1 VSGDATAAWLASVT
15 DEAFAYLT
23 TVGRVTGDPHE
34 IEIWF
39 AARDATVYFL
49 SGGPDDADWVR
60 NLRREPRVTV
70 RIGGRTS
77 AGIARVIDPDDEEDA
92 LARDLVWRR
101 YTTGARDLTTWR
113 DTALPVAVDLGDTIR
128 RG

>member
-1 VSGDATAAWLASVT
+1 MSGDAIAAWLASAT

-39 AARDATVYFL
+39 AARDTTVYFL
-49 SGGPDDADWVR
+49 SGGRDDADWVR

-70 RIGGRTS
+70 RIAGRTS
-77 AGIARVIDPDDEEDA
+77 AGLARVLAPDDQEDA
-92 LARDLVWRR
+92 LARGLVWSR
-101 YTTGARDLTTWR
+101 YTSGARDLTRWR
-113 DTALPVAVDLGDTIR
+113 DTALPVAVDVSGSIR

>member
-1 VSGDATAAWLASVT
+1 MSDDAAAWLASVT

-39 AARDATVYFL
+39 ATRDATVYFL
-49 SGGPDDADWVR
+49 SGGRDDADWVR
-60 NLRREPRVTV
+60 NLRHEPRVTV
-70 RIGGRTS
+70 RIAGRTS
-77 AGIARVIDPDDEEDA
+77 AGSARVIDPDDEEDA

-101 YTTGARDLTTWR
+101 YASGGRDLTRWR
-113 DTALPVAVDLGDTIR
+113 DTALAVAVDVGD
-128 RG
+128 G